1 MVEPKLMRKTTRG
14 LRQAEALQSALFR
27 TRGAEWQGFLRRF
40 LVWLVLAAAGASS
53 APVHPCPPWHGWLA
67 AGLLAA
73 ALVWAVVAAV
83 SLLRGGKRL
92 QAILLLFVGYLSAES
107 ALLMHATRIY
117 GER

>member
-1 MVEPKLMRKTTRG
+1 MSG
-14 LRQAEALQSALFR
+14 LSIWTR

-40 LVWLVLAAAGASS
+40 LGWLVPAAAGAIS

-73 ALVWAVVAAV
+73 ASVWAVAAAV
-83 SLLRGGKRL
+83 SLWRGGKRL
-92 QAILLLFVGYLSAES
+92 QAILLFIAGYLSAEG

-117 GER
+117 G

>member
-27 TRGAEWQGFLRRF
+27 TRGAEWQGFLLRF
-40 LVWLVLAAAGASS
+40 LVWLVLAATGVLS

-67 AGLLAA
+67 TGLLAA
-73 ALVWAVVAAV
+73 ASVWAVVAAV
-83 SLLRGGKRL
+83 SLWRGGKRL
-92 QAILLLFVGYLSAES
+92 QAFLFLIAGYLSAEG